1 MVPKQKTASARRAT
15 SCASTTSLSVMAG
28 FVRVEMDGEKQRKRS
43 LSASSPCSVATSQ
56 GRASANPKVFSRWLY
71 GVLRGDTLLL
81 YWRRTDY
88 KRKTPPLDTLELE
101 MQAAAANESVFGF
114 DNECLYVRVR
124 ASGRV
129 VALRIHERKEIV
141 RWVTA
146 LYYKSIDSSGST
158 ATTTATN
165 KGNGRTDETRNW
177 PQQQLQRHAVG
188 STALGTRRK
197 RVSFQEEPQVHVLP
211 EELYDRAE
219 LFYSETDYEQFLLER
234 PSQLSSL
241 MSAIY
246 AKTAAKLRVSR
257 KR

>member
-1 MVPKQKTASARRAT
+1 MVSKQKTSSARRAT
-15 SCASTTSLSVMAG
+15 SSLSVMAG

-71 GVLRGDTLLL
+71 GVLRDDTLLL

-101 MQAAAANESVFGF
+101 MQAAASNESVFGF

-146 LYYKSIDSSGST
+146 LYYQSIDSGSSS
-158 ATTTATN
+158 TTTTTSTN
-165 KGNGRTDETRNW
+165 KGNGPIDETRMW
-177 PQQQLQRHAVG
+177 PQQQSQRHAMG
-188 STALGTRRK
+188 STELETRRK

-211 EELYDRAE
+211 EEMYDRAE

-241 MSAIY
+241 MSTIY

>member
-1 MVPKQKTASARRAT
+1 
-15 SCASTTSLSVMAG
+15 MAG

-43 LSASSPCSVATSQ
+43 LSASSPCSVATSE

-71 GVLRGDTLLL
+71 GVLRGDTLVL

-88 KRKTPPLDTLELE
+88 KRKTAPLDTLQLQ

-114 DNECLYVRVR
+114 DHECLYVRVK

-146 LYYKSIDSSGST
+146 LYYQSIDTSNVHEDGKT
-158 ATTTATN
+158 E
-165 KGNGRTDETRNW
+165 ETRKRS
-177 PQQQLQRHAVG
+177 QQHARPAVV
-188 STALGTRRK
+188 STRRK
-197 RVSFQEEPQVHVLP
+197 RVSFQEEPKVHVLP
-211 EELYDRAE
+211 QEVYDPAD
-219 LFYSETDYEQFLLER
+219 LFYSENDYEQFLLER

-241 MSAIY
+241 MSTIY